1 MPRKDGKIPISHEPE
16 KARRVARAMGL
27 LASGFMSAVSLVIFF
42 TGDNL
47 NTIDYFLILGA
58 PPALGALFYIIGLY
72 HDPAAS
78 D

>member
-1 MPRKDGKIPISHEPE
+1 
-16 KARRVARAMGL
+16 MGL